1 MKQRWKRWMAACMAV
16 LMALPSL
23 LAGGVSASAASPSA
37 KLSCWNASARQV
49 GEVPELKPG
58 YDYDKVLYFMI
69 DGHTGYCMNY
79 ELAAKG
85 GQVMVSGDTR
95 RTPLT
100 DQEALYLRYCLYYG
114 FSTDVTASPSADQRN
129 QFIATQVLV
138 WIIEKGLYGTASA
151 DSAASKMCASAPD
164 PAASFQYYADLK
176 SKIDAGVRAEI
187 PSFAASRLSQ
197 AKTYELKWNEANR
210 RFETTLTD
218 SNGILSKFDLSLNGY
233 GTSRNGNQL
242 HDLLFRS
249 PHRCC
254 DRHLPLQQRRGGGGR
269 ELRLLADR
277 E

>member
-151 DSAASKMCASAPD
+151 DPGISGGK
-164 PAASFQYYADLK
+164 
-176 SKIDAGVRAEI
+176 
-187 PSFAASRLSQ
+187 RL
-197 AKTYELKWNEANR
+197 
-210 RFETTLTD
+210 
-218 SNGILSKFDLSLNGY
+218 
-233 GTSRNGNQL
+233 
-242 HDLLFRS
+242 
-249 PHRCC
+249 
-254 DRHLPLQQRRGGGGR
+254 QRDGK
-269 ELRLLADR
+269 
-277 E
+277 